1 MSSRRRT
8 FFVVLAIVGVLLLSC
23 VAAGVFGVVWY
34 FMSGSIDI
42 PYPDGPPPT
51 PSVKP

>member
-1 MSSRRRT
+1 MSGRRRA
-8 FFVVLAIVGVLLLSC
+8 FLIVLAIIGILLLAC
-23 VAAGVFGVVWY
+23 VAAGVFGVAMY
-34 FMSGSIDI
+34 IMSGGVDI

>member
-1 MSSRRRT
+1 MSSRKRT
-8 FFVVLAIVGVLLLSC
+8 VLIVLAIVGALLLAC
-23 VAAGVFGVVWY
+23 VAAGVFGVVFY
-34 FMSGSIDI
+34 FMSGGIDV